1 VTTADRFACPA
12 CGGSAAVPHLRFR
25 NGSIMRCTTC
35 ELMSTWPHAAP
46 ADLYSASYYSGDT
59 AARFQVPIAEWAM
72 RWFRRRR
79 ARALGHVLGGVAGK
93 RVLDVGC
100 GRGHT
105 LLALQQMG
113 ADVIGTQ
120 ISAHAA
126 RRAASI
132 IGEGRVFQSTVAD
145 AQFPSSTFDAV
156 TLWHVLEHVSDPL
169 CELIEA
175 AKVLKPA
182 GLLYVEVPNAGGWTA
197 RRYGLA
203 WLAWDV
209 AHHVSHFTPI
219 TLERLGAKA
228 GFTVVREVH
237 LSLEYS
243 PPTLL
248 QTWLNQWLGGDSR
261 LFRAMTHDDD
271 RDAPGGRVPLP
282 IHVAA
287 AILLLPAAVLVTFLL
302 ALRRDGD
309 TLGVYFRPAT
319 LTHSAADAPV
329 A

>member
-1 VTTADRFACPA
+1 M
-12 CGGSAAVPHLRFR
+12 PHLSFR
-25 NGSIMRCTTC
+25 NGSIVRCASC
-35 ELMSTWPHAAP
+35 DLMSTWPRAVSAT
-46 ADLYSASYYSGDT
+46 ADLYSASYYAGET
-59 AARFQVPIAEWAM
+59 ATRFQAPIAEWVM

-79 ARALGHVLGGVAGK
+79 ARTLAYALGDVAGK
-93 RVLDVGC
+93 RILDIGC
-100 GRGHT
+100 GRGLT
-105 LLALQQMG
+105 LLELQQMG

-120 ISAHAA
+120 VSAPAA
-126 RRAASI
+126 RRAVSL
-132 IGEGRVFQSTVAD
+132 IGEGRVFQSTVGEA
-145 AQFPSSTFDAV
+145 AFAPSTFDAV

-175 AKVLKPA
+175 ARVLKPA

-197 RRYGLA
+197 GRYGPA

-209 AHHVSHFTPI
+209 AHHVSHFTPA
-219 TLERLGAKA
+219 TLARLAAKA

-261 LFRAMTHDDD
+261 LFRAITHDDD
-271 RDAPGGRVPLP
+271 RDAPRGRVPLAL
-282 IHVAA
+282 HVAA
-287 AILLLPAAVLVTFLL
+287 GILLLPAAALVTLFL

-309 TLGVYFRPAT
+309 TLGVYFKPAT
-319 LTHSAADAPV
+319 HPPANAPAA
-329 A
+329 

>member
-1 VTTADRFACPA
+1 MDRFACPA
-12 CGGSAAVPHLRFR
+12 CGGSAAAPHLSFR
-25 NGSIMRCTTC
+25 NGSIVRCASC
-35 ELMSTWPHAAP
+35 DLMSTWPRAAS
-46 ADLYSASYYSGDT
+46 ADLYAASYYSGET
-59 AARFQVPIAEWAM
+59 ATRFQVPLAEWAM

-79 ARALGHVLGGVAGK
+79 ARTLAAALGDVAGK
-93 RVLDVGC
+93 RMLDVGC

-113 ADVIGTQ
+113 ADVSGTQ
-120 ISAHAA
+120 ISALAA
-126 RRAASI
+126 RRAMSL
-132 IGEGRVFQSTVAD
+132 IGEGRVFQTTLGD
-145 AQFPSSTFDAV
+145 AAFAPSTFDAV

-169 CELIEA
+169 CELTDA
-175 AKVLKPA
+175 ARVLKPA

-197 RRYGLA
+197 RRYGPA

-209 AHHVSHFTPI
+209 THHVSHFTPS
-219 TLERLGAKA
+219 TLARLAAKA

-287 AILLLPAAVLVTFLL
+287 AILLLPAAVLVTLFL

-319 LTHSAADAPV
+319 LTHSAADAPI